1 MADLSAY
8 IPKLL
13 HLVRLYYNGW
23 NDFSHTLF
31 VQDEIDY
38 KRAAAAYAREQLDR
52 DSLAAMLDVGDTD
65 GFLARLNMVANKTNL
80 LYLGMPKKGDLAII
94 KQPDADPVPICRAIF
109 ELLYG
114 IGDAAERL
122 GVFCNFVAAN
132 NLPQRWTFPT
142 YFLFL
147 LYPETEIFVKPS
159 IAKWLSKFTDS
170 AIPYNSQPSA
180 TTYEAIREG
189 FHALHDGLAAYGA
202 VDMID
207 LQSFIYTAY
216 RMETMG
222 ESWLKALETLQLG
235 LPEIEKVDELHDI
248 FVAKDEV
255 IGRFGP
261 LFASDHLPSL
271 TADEFASFLDFKN
284 NRHWTGIDQHVAL
297 VTGDM
302 PALRGALIVL
312 LDANRPLAEAFD
324 AARNVQGLGKARITP
339 FLNVAHPDLYGVW
352 NNKSE
357 AGLRQLDIFP
367 ALPPG
372 ESEGAQYDAVNDTLL
387 WLAEA
392 LDIDLWTLDILWEWL
407 VKDKLPRPLAPPFDA
422 IFADR
427 AQAEWAFDL
436 FADAVERLGG
446 GPDYQRFALTL
457 AKNENRMRL
466 NIDNSIVID
475 IADRG
480 QVMHLTAL
488 IDEMGSTYQ
497 FQRGEP
503 FRVTAKGIS
512 KQFAVYDIPAAS
524 IKEWPDKLQAI
535 FKHSLEEFGQEFT
548 NWTSSNLLRAHNR
561 EVFAALFDE
570 EKRDHMLTNG
580 LKNDPPQPRP
590 PLPTSASIAREF
602 KGFTADAFAFMSDLA
617 ANNNKAWMDAN
628 RDRWRESVQEPM
640 RTLFTDLGPHV
651 KRLFDPYLLPDELE
665 ITPTARKV
673 LANINK
679 NWTAT
684 PDSMYHEYYWG
695 AFYRSHL
702 SRQTDAQL
710 FITMFSY
717 QMRFGLFIGRSAP
730 KPRNRFRN
738 WVLKDPE
745 GFFEL
750 LNELGLTT
758 SIQHGWSFE
767 TGEREVID
775 VRSADDLIKWVDSGD
790 YDLLRVI
797 TPGQAIDLGPVLVDT
812 IFDTFRR
819 VFPIYLLA
827 VADEPEPLIERY
839 LAAEFPADDDAEVD
853 IEPPPPPYS
862 FADFTGDTHLT
873 DGQAAELRDM
883 LEDKRQA
890 IFYGP
895 PGTGKTYVAR
905 HLGRLL
911 TGLADPPP
919 ERLTVIQFHPAYGYE
934 EFIEGI
940 RPKGEKGEDGRTTID
955 YPVRPGAFVRF
966 CRTAAQYGDQPCVF
980 IIDEI
985 NRGNIPR
992 IFGELMLLL
1001 EYRDQSIPLPYSG
1014 DRFRIPHNV
1023 HVIGTMNTADRS
1035 IALVDFALRR
1045 RFHFA
1050 HFKANPDLFDRW
1062 LGANPSPLPWLG
1074 DLYRRLTAEAIDDEA
1089 YHIGPSVFMRS
1100 GMKIADV
1107 ERAWLYSVMPYL
1119 QEYYIDQQPQADRW
1133 AWDGSLLREI
1143 RGEHGG

>member
-80 LYLGMPKKGDLAII
+80 LYMGTPKKGDLAII

-114 IGDAAERL
+114 NGDAAERL

-159 IAKWLSKFTDS
+159 ITQWLSEFTDG
-170 AIPYNSQPSA
+170 AIPYDPRPSA
-180 TTYEAIREG
+180 AAYAAIRNG
-189 FHALHDGLAAYGA
+189 FHSLRDALEREISPARQTSLLSKLQQGLGLQHSRP
-202 VDMID
+202 DMID
-207 LQSFIYTAY
+207 VQSFAY
-216 RMETMG
+216 
-222 ESWLKALETLQLG
+222 
-235 LPEIEKVDELHDI
+235 
-248 FVAKDEV
+248 VAYWIV
-255 IGRFGP
+255 
-261 LFASDHLPSL
+261 
-271 TADEFASFLDFKN
+271 KN
-284 NRHWTGIDQHVAL
+284 D
-297 VTGDM
+297 
-302 PALRGALIVL
+302 
-312 LDANRPLAEAFD
+312 
-324 AARNVQGLGKARITP
+324 
-339 FLNVAHPDLYGVW
+339 
-352 NNKSE
+352 S
-357 AGLRQLDIFP
+357 
-367 ALPPG
+367 
-372 ESEGAQYDAVNDTLL
+372 
-387 WLAEA
+387 
-392 LDIDLWTLDILWEWL
+392 
-407 VKDKLPRPLAPPFDA
+407 RPLAPPFDA

-436 FADAVERLGG
+436 FADAVERLDG

-466 NIDNSIVID
+466 NIGNSIVID

-488 IDEMGSTYQ
+488 IDEMDSTYQ

-580 LKNDPPQPRP
+580 LKNDLPQVQPPQP
-590 PLPTSASIAREF
+590 PTSTIAREF

-695 AFYRSHL
+695 ALYRSHL

-730 KPRNRFRN
+730 KLRDRFRN

-797 TPGQAIDLGPVLVDT
+797 PPEQAVAKGPALADT

-839 LAAEFPADDDAEVD
+839 LAAEFPIDDEDDEPK
-853 IEPPPPPYS
+853 PPPTPYT

-966 CRTAAQYGDQPCVF
+966 CRAAAQYGDQPCVF

-1014 DRFRIPHNV
+1014 DRFRIPRNV

-1050 HFKANPDLFDRW
+1050 HFKADPDLFDRW
-1062 LGANPSPLPWLG
+1062 LVANPSPLSRLG
-1074 DLYRRLTAEAIDDEA
+1074 ELYRRLTDEAIDDPDYA
-1089 YHIGPSVFMRS
+1089 IGPSLFMRP
-1100 GMKIADV
+1100 GLDEDGLRRV
-1107 ERAWLYSVMPYL
+1107 WAWSVMPYL
-1119 QEYYIDQQPQADRW
+1119 QEYYFDQQPKADLW
-1133 AWDGSLLREI
+1133 AWDGDLLRDI
-1143 RGEHGG
+1143 RGKHGG